1 MGSEMCIRDSSDE
14 KTSQEQFMDPAIHMR
29 EDFATS
35 EDIAQNFGGQHEETV
50 SGGDEEREE
59 EDGDSLEDTGAPGQY
74 VGEDYD
80 FTELYSRFTGL
91 EDVSCDL
98 CTYSTARMG
107 NMRRH
112 VLAVHQGVRFPCN
125 LCNYRA
131 PDKGSLLR
139 HTRGVHQGIR
149 YYCDFCPYSATQKG
163 NLKKHQEMKHK
174 DNNYSCMYCL
184 SLIHI

>member
-1 MGSEMCIRDSSDE
+1 MRL
-14 KTSQEQFMDPAIHMR
+14 SQ
-29 EDFATS
+29 
-35 EDIAQNFGGQHEETV
+35 
-50 SGGDEEREE
+50 E
-59 EDGDSLEDTGAPGQY
+59 EDGDSLEDPGAPGHY
-74 VGEDYD
+74 VVEDYD
-80 FTELYSRFTGL
+80 FTELYSRFTGF
-91 EDVSCDL
+91 EDVSCDV

-149 YYCDFCPYSATQKG
+149 YYCDFCSYSATQKG
-163 NLKKHQEMKHK
+163 NLKKHQGMKHK
-174 DNNYSCMYCL
+174 DNNYSCMYCTF
-184 SLIHI
+184 